1 MDIWENWLSWG
12 SRHKYVGKVSSKKIS
27 ELPAQRSFCFSMILE
42 SLSKVGGEYRATFPW
57 TKWCFVSFCRIKWGD
72 LFCSKWIV
80 TSQFC
85 KLFKDK
91 NFPTFF
97 GSNDH
102 FFLLPFLGKFNF
114 LIRQGKKMQ
123 VWTWIYCSLQLGDR
137 LSLMCS
143 KGLLECAF
151 FRGAVEFRYFFC
163 CPIVCTM
170 HSIYNLTF
178 CQFLHHELTTLF

>member
-1 MDIWENWLSWG
+1 MMESRGVEAQVCWQSVIQKDIRTSCAKIILFLNDTW
-12 SRHKYVGKVSSKKIS
+12 VS
-27 ELPAQRSFCFSMILE
+27 
-42 SLSKVGGEYRATFPW
+42 SKVGGEYRATFPS

-97 GSNDH
+97 WVKWP
-102 FFLLPFLGKFNF
+102 FCFLLPFLGKFNF

>member
-1 MDIWENWLSWG
+1 
-12 SRHKYVGKVSSKKIS
+12 
-27 ELPAQRSFCFSMILE
+27 MILE

-151 FRGAVEFRYFFC
+151 FKGGSEVQVLFLLPHCMYNALNLQSNLLSVSSSW
-163 CPIVCTM
+163 ID
-170 HSIYNLTF
+170 HSFLSFLKVHSHSKSFTLNL
-178 CQFLHHELTTLF
+178 LILRSSNTLYWWV